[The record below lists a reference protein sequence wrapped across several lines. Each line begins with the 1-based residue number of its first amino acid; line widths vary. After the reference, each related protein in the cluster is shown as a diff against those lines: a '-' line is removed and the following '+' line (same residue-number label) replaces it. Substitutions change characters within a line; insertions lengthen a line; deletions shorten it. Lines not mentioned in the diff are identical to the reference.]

1 MEMYQ
6 NVLLKEIIS
15 VSVILVLVVIACI
28 GCFLVVG
35 KMKLEKLLNGIAGAI
50 LVGALLFG
58 GVHLT
63 KCFLDL
69 HFDSFVTYT
78 GVCEFPARDTVVLDS
93 GEKLF
98 AAISIPDSDDTL
110 TIIYTERSKIAVGYS
125 TANNSLS

>member
-1 MEMYQ
+1 MEMYR

-15 VSVILVLVVIACI
+15 MSVILVLVVIVCI
-28 GCFLVVG
+28 GCFIIVA
-35 KMKLEKLLNGIAGAI
+35 KMKLEKFLSVIAGAI

-58 GVHLT
+58 GIHLT

-98 AAISIPDSDDTL
+98 AAISIPKSDNAL
-110 TIIYTERSKIAVGYS
+110 TIIYAERSKIAVEYG
-125 TANNSLS
+125 TANNSPS

>member
-1 MEMYQ
+1 MKMYQ

-15 VSVILVLVVIACI
+15 VSAILVLVVIACI
-28 GCFLVVG
+28 GCFFIVS
-35 KMKLEKLLNGIAGAI
+35 KMKLEKILSGIAGAI
-50 LVGALLFG
+50 LIGALLFG
-58 GVHLT
+58 GMHLT

-69 HFDSFVTYT
+69 HFDSFVIYT

-98 AAISIPDSDDTL
+98 AAISIPASDDAL
-110 TIIYTERSKIAVGYS
+110 TIIYAERSKIVVGYS